1 MTLTDWIG
9 FAGVTALLV
18 AYFLNL
24 RKIIKSDSMVYLT
37 MNFAGAGASCLA
49 SVFLKYWPFIILE
62 GCWTAVSLAG
72 LVNSYRARVS
82 VQK

>member
-1 MTLTDWIG
+1 MTITDWIG
-9 FAGVTALLV
+9 FVGVTVLLV

-24 RKIIKSDSMVYLT
+24 KKIIKSDSVVYLT

-49 SVFLKYWPFIILE
+49 SVFLKYVPFIILE
-62 GCWTAVSLAG
+62 GCWTAVSLVG
-72 LVNSYRARVS
+72 LVNICRTRVS